1 MSLSSLKSRL
11 EKYWP
16 LEKADDEIIKSLKDR
31 GIVTTAKTFE
41 GLALILLRFLFDELQ
56 NYTFVQTDPNKTN
69 ARKKKRTVNNVR
81 TDGRDVSSTPWDCWV
96 SRWLT
101 DKPGSDKHESPASMA
116 IQRTLPENASVRK
129 QVEQTTLHTLAS
141 IVVGQSVEHHSQVP
155 TTDASFRGSQVLSLQ
170 TAHGIQLSD
179 GKNGQI
185 YKRSTSSEQP
195 PQGREMYTTT
205 WAPINSRALAPP
217 ASASDSTE
225 SSLLGPPL
233 AHLSA
238 FSSSPPRP
246 PSPNSV
252 SREIDA
258 TEASYGR
265 QKKLV
270 ACLNC
275 QREGQL
281 PNPGHCMHA
290 LINATDIRMEALNQ
304 PNGLP
309 SLRHDTAQQN
319 LDGVI
324 AWDEFLCLS
333 DNESVDG
340 GCRHYFMNVDSGI
353 RDLINQARNMT
364 LDAMPSPLAVDY
376 LLRNGDR
383 IDASS
388 EAYHALSSKCR
399 ASELP
404 WPIDLTDPVNTV
416 IHSVVSPFH
425 LHRTQIY

>member
-1 MSLSSLKSRL
+1 
-11 EKYWP
+11 
-16 LEKADDEIIKSLKDR
+16 
-31 GIVTTAKTFE
+31 
-41 GLALILLRFLFDELQ
+41 
-56 NYTFVQTDPNKTN
+56 
-69 ARKKKRTVNNVR
+69 
-81 TDGRDVSSTPWDCWV
+81 
-96 SRWLT
+96 
-101 DKPGSDKHESPASMA
+101 
-116 IQRTLPENASVRK
+116 
-129 QVEQTTLHTLAS
+129 
-141 IVVGQSVEHHSQVP
+141 
-155 TTDASFRGSQVLSLQ
+155 
-170 TAHGIQLSD
+170 
-179 GKNGQI
+179 
-185 YKRSTSSEQP
+185 
-195 PQGREMYTTT
+195 
-205 WAPINSRALAPP
+205 
-217 ASASDSTE
+217 
-225 SSLLGPPL
+225 
-233 AHLSA
+233 
-238 FSSSPPRP
+238 
-246 PSPNSV
+246 
-252 SREIDA
+252 
-258 TEASYGR
+258 
-265 QKKLV
+265 
-270 ACLNC
+270 
-275 QREGQL
+275 
-281 PNPGHCMHA
+281 
-290 LINATDIRMEALNQ
+290 MEALNQ